1 MSPSRSGKYGFLFSV
16 RVSCAS
22 RKPSGLAEFQQGAA
36 LPLRGEQRR
45 GTRTSRRSPHPNPL
59 PKGEGPCRAGFTLV
73 ELLVASLI
81 GAVLMTGLW
90 TLLRTY
96 ERLFT
101 GGEAKIERAQLVR
114 TVLGQFA
121 EDLQSAI
128 ADNASSPSGGSAAV
142 RRFGLFGSAQ
152 ALQVDVLQVLPAQGL
167 YGSLGSQRDR
177 SGRARSPRVPELHTV
192 QWRFETPEEKGRG
205 GSAAWSGLVR
215 RELDW
220 DTPGAGGPGGG
231 ASRRGAA
238 SGPKGRMARGSG
250 DPESFLRGRFEVE
263 QDDPSILWVPEVV
276 DVDFRYFDGQG
287 WSDQWN
293 SLSRKSLPMAVA
305 VTVRI
310 RTGELTE
317 KVSGTFSGGK
327 PRHLENAGPE
337 KVPDTFSEAEAP
349 TRAHRLL
356 VCLPTTSLARRAE
369 VEAPAAAPP
378 PVVVFRAPPLPSLP
392 APPAPSGPPPSVN
405 LVRPDQWMRT
415 GQ

>member
-45 GTRTSRRSPHPNPL
+45 GTRTSRRRPHPSPL
-59 PKGEGPCRAGFTLV
+59 PKGEGTCRAGFTLV

-90 TLLRTY
+90 ALLRTY

-101 GGEAKIERAQLVR
+101 GGEAKVERAQLVR

-220 DTPGAGGPGGG
+220 DTPGAGGTGGG

-293 SLSRKSLPMAVA
+293 SLARKSLPMAVA

-317 KVSGTFSGGK
+317 KV
-327 PRHLENAGPE
+327 
-337 KVPDTFSEAEAP
+337 PDTLSEAEAP

-369 VEAPAAAPP
+369 VEAPAAAAP

-392 APPAPSGPPPSVN
+392 APPAPSGPPRSVN
-405 LVRPDQWMRT
+405 LALPDQWMRT

>member
-1 MSPSRSGKYGFLFSV
+1 M
-16 RVSCAS
+16 
-22 RKPSGLAEFQQGAA
+22 
-36 LPLRGEQRR
+36 
-45 GTRTSRRSPHPNPL
+45 
-59 PKGEGPCRAGFTLV
+59 
-73 ELLVASLI
+73 ASLI

-90 TLLRTY
+90 ALLRTY

-101 GGEAKIERAQLVR
+101 RGEAKIEQAQLVR
-114 TVLGQFA
+114 TLLDQFV

-128 ADNASSPSGGSAAV
+128 ADNAASPSGGSAAV

-177 SGRARSPRVPELHTV
+177 SGREPSPRVPELHTV

-238 SGPKGRMARGSG
+238 PGLKGRMARASG

-263 QDDPSILWVPEVV
+263 ADDPSILWVPEVV

-293 SLSRKSLPMAVA
+293 SLARKSLPMAVA

-310 RTGELTE
+310 RTGEA
-317 KVSGTFSGGK
+317 VSEPGRSRGE
-327 PRHLENAGPE
+327 LNAGEGPGGE
-337 KVPDTFSEAEAP
+337 RAPDAMPSAEAP

-392 APPAPSGPPPSVN
+392 APPPPSGPPRSVN
-405 LVRPDQWMRT
+405 LALPDQWMRT